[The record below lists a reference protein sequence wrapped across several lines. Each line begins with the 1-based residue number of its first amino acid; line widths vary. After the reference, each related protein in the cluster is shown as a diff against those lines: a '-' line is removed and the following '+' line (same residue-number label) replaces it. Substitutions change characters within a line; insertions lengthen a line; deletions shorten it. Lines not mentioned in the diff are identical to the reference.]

1 MNGRLAAQSAIEYL
15 TTYGWAII
23 IITIVLVAM
32 FELGLFQPPVS
43 TTCVFPAELGCLSA
57 ILYSSTGQV
66 NLTIQQN
73 TQATINITAY
83 GCNNSGNPSNMV
95 IPNNPPSNQITVS
108 IGSTLTFN
116 VLCYINGTALS
127 IAPGQ
132 LFKGAVIINYTTL
145 TSGFPHTAV
154 GQLVAKAV

>member
-1 MNGRLAAQSAIEYL
+1 MEMQKAQSAIEYL
-15 TTYGWAII
+15 TTYGWAIV

-43 TTCVFPAELGCLSA
+43 TTCIFPAEFGCLSA
-57 ILYSSTGQV
+57 TLFSVNGQV
-66 NLTIQQN
+66 NLTIQQS
-73 TQATINITAY
+73 TQSTINITAF

-95 IPNNPPSNQITVS
+95 IPNNPPSNQLTVAL
-108 IGSTLTFN
+108 GSTVTFN
-116 VLCYINGTALS
+116 VLCYDNGTAVN

-132 LFKGAVIINYTTL
+132 IFKGYIVLNYTDL
-145 TSGFPHTAV
+145 QSGFPHTAV